1 MELVEGASLAEKVK
15 TGPLPEK
22 EVVRPRV
29 TNRRSLGRSPRAR
42 SDPSRLKP
50 GNIAVTSK
58 GRVKVLDF
66 GLARML
72 RPVSDEA
79 TTEALTQEHA
89 VAGTLPYMSPEEL
102 RGERADHRSDLFSF
116 GVVLYEM
123 ATGRR
128 PFEHTLSTA
137 LADAIIHK
145 PPEPP
150 STPQSENLA
159 RARKHHH

>member
-1 MELVEGASLAEKVK
+1 M
-15 TGPLPEK
+15 TEK
-22 EVVRPRV
+22 EVA
-29 TNRRSLGRSPRAR
+29 SLGSQIAEALEEAHERGVIHR
-42 SDPSRLKP
+42 DLKP
-50 GNIAVTSK
+50 GNISVTPK

-79 TTEALTQEHA
+79 TTEALTQEQA
-89 VAGTLPYMSPEEL
+89 VAGTLAYMSPEEL

-128 PFEHTLSTA
+128 PFEHSLSTA

-145 PPEPP
+145 PPEPA
-150 STPQSENLA
+150 STHNRTISPGLESIIFKALDKDSDHRYQSA
-159 RARKHHH
+159 RR